1 LLDSHAV
8 VHRPNG
14 SNRLYYQALLNPR
27 IEKAKFAMKCQHC
40 EKNAIFHITELTD
53 PSGPTLIH
61 LCEDHA
67 RVFFQT
73 GESLETATALSSLLS
88 KQLQLEKAASELA
101 QTDKKTCPMCGITFS
116 EFRKGGRLG
125 CPYDYVVFEEDL
137 EPLLMNIHGA
147 QKHVGKVPKN
157 LGGTPK
163 RHFQLKRLRSALQR
177 AIEAENYEE
186 AGAIRDKIS
195 AVQSGTLE
203 LDEHEMELLE
213 LEEEFQS
220 LPDDLPEIEDED
232 QLGDE
237 EHDEDEDPD
246 GIDLDEDLD
255 DEDLDDDD
263 LDDDDLDDDDLDDD
277 DLDDED
283 LDEDDLDDDD
293 LDDDDLDE
301 DDLDEDDLDDGDLD
315 GGNLDDK
322 KDPDVK

>member
-1 LLDSHAV
+1 

-73 GESLETATALSSLLS
+73 GESLETATALSNLLS

-220 LPDDLPEIEDED
+220 LPDGLPEIEDED
-232 QLGDE
+232 ELGDE

-246 GIDLDEDLD
+246 GIDLDEDDL
-255 DEDLDDDD
+255 DEDELGDD
-263 LDDDDLDDDDLDDD
+263 
-277 DLDDED
+277 D

-293 LDDDDLDE
+293 LDEDELGDDDLDE
-301 DDLDEDDLDDGDLD
+301 DDLDEDDLDDGDLND
-315 GGNLDDK
+315 GDLDDK

>member
-263 LDDDDLDDDDLDDD
+263 LDDDDLDD
-277 DLDDED
+277 ED

-293 LDDDDLDE
+293 LDEDDLDEDDLDEDDLDE

>member
-246 GIDLDEDLD
+246 GIDLDGDLD
-255 DEDLDDDD
+255 DE
-263 LDDDDLDDDDLDDD
+263 
-277 DLDDED
+277 
-283 LDEDDLDDDD
+283 DLDDDD

-301 DDLDEDDLDDGDLD
+301 DDLDEDDLDEDDLDDGDLD
-315 GGNLDDK
+315 GGDLDDK